1 MDQYVD
7 EAPKAL
13 TELLDEGRQLAE
25 CGRYDEAIDD
35 LRGAVDL
42 FPDEAASHYSLSV
55 ACLMKLKGDMEHLEL
70 WEDLCEDEELLE
82 TAIFECESALERSP
96 EMTAALNN
104 LGILYAVRGW
114 YHKACEQWDRS
125 LELDP
130 EQPTVRGDIELAR
143 ERIS

>member
-1 MDQYVD
+1 MDQYGGD
-7 EAPKAL
+7 APEAL
-13 TELLDEGRQLAE
+13 SELLDEGRHLAE
-25 CGRYDEAIDD
+25 RGRYDEAIED
-35 LRGAVDL
+35 LRGAVER

-55 ACLMKLKGDMEHLEL
+55 ACLMKLKGDMEHIEL
-70 WEDLCEDEELLE
+70 WEDLSEDEELLE

-114 YHKACEQWDRS
+114 YHKACEQWNRS
-125 LELDP
+125 LEIDP
-130 EQPTVRGDIELAR
+130 EQPSVRGDIELAR